1 MNKRFSLLPFL
12 NSFVSPKKKEKKR
25 KRKKK
30 EKKKMTEKI
39 SIHLFQMLAFSIC
52 GKIYCKGTP
61 N

>member
-12 NSFVSPKKKEKKR
+12 NSFFLKKKEQKR
-25 KRKKK
+25 KSKKG
-30 EKKKMTEKI
+30 KKKMREKF
-39 SIHLFQMLAFSIC
+39 SIHLIQILAFSIC